1 MNWTAN
7 KTNSVGRLIL
17 MAGLGG
23 VLAAAMALPVVAAS
37 GILVRNT
44 ADKFTTLSVDNGIL
58 PQRSAIYDSNGRLLT
73 YVYGVD
79 LGRGKKYTASTG
91 SP

>member
-1 MNWTAN
+1 MQLLNWTAN

-17 MAGLGG
+17 IACLGG

-44 ADKFTTLSVDNGIL
+44 ADKFTTLSVNASSL
-58 PQRSAIYDSNGRLLT
+58 PQRSEIYTS
-73 YVYGVD
+73 
-79 LGRGKKYTASTG
+79 TAT
-91 SP
+91 